1 MGLSVRQVIF
11 DSGERYMLLVDG
23 GGMPLYFPAL
33 YVTVVV
39 RGGSKAVNTIRNAL
53 SAIKALYD
61 WQDDYKVDIESSF
74 ACGDLLEAHQ
84 IHALRDFMQCS
95 LELNAPKEKKV
106 MRNKTSRVHQTAS
119 SYAAPCRTQS

>member
-33 YVTVVV
+33 YATVVV
-39 RGGSKAVNTIRNAL
+39 RGGSRAVNTIRNAL
-53 SAIKALYD
+53 GAIKALYD

-74 ACGDLLEAHQ
+74 ACGELLEAHQ
-84 IHALRDFMQCS
+84 IHA
-95 LELNAPKEKKV
+95 
-106 MRNKTSRVHQTAS
+106 
-119 SYAAPCRTQS
+119 